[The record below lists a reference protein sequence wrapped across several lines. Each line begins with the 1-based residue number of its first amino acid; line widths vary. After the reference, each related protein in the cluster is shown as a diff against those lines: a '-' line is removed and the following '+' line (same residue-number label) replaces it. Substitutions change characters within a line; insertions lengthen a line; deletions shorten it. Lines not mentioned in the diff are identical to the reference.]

1 MNDNN
6 VIRDKKKNC
15 EYCNIPALHESVQCY
30 LKVYLHQLQM
40 YVANFTA
47 TTKKG
52 KKKCN
57 LC

>member
-15 EYCNIPALHESVQCY
+15 EYCKIPALHESVQCY
-30 LKVYLHQLQM
+30 LKVYWHQLQM

-52 KKKCN
+52 KKV
-57 LC
+57 